1 MRNDEINSCKNKSL
15 DETSREEVKI
25 ELTEKELS
33 EVTGGSFFKNCFS
46 GKHYDTVTIEIR

>member
-1 MRNDEINSCKNKSL
+1 VRNDEINSCKNKSL

-46 GKHYDTVTIEIR
+46 GKHYDTVTIEMR